1 MDLTKRF
8 NKNLD
13 KIEVSLIRQF
23 DQSISSI
30 PGVLRLTLGE
40 PDFTTPDHV
49 KEAAKA
55 AIDAN
60 ESHYTGMSGL
70 LALRQAASQFV
81 NEKYNLSYDPETEI
95 LVTIGATEALSATLT
110 AILEEGDKVLLP
122 APAYPGYEPIVNLVG
137 AEIVEIDTTEN
148 DFVLTPEMLEKAIL
162 EQGNQLKAVILNYP
176 ANPTGVTYSR
186 EQMAALADVLKK
198 YDVFVVCDEVY
209 SELTYTEQPH
219 VSIAEFL
226 PEQTIV
232 INGLSK
238 SHAMTGWRLGFTFA
252 PAAFTAQLI
261 KSHQYLVTAANTMA
275 QFAGVEALIA
285 GKDDAEPMKR
295 EYIERRDYIIEKMTE
310 LGFKIIKPNGAFYIF
325 AKIPADYNQDSFAF
339 LKDFAQKKAVAF
351 IPGAA
356 FGQYGEGYVRLSYA
370 ASMDTIKE
378 AMKRLK
384 EYMEEYAEIHH
395 K

>member
-8 NKNLD
+8 NKNLA

-30 PGVLRLTLGE
+30 PGILRLTLGE

-81 NEKYNLSYDPETEI
+81 NEKYKLSYDPETEI

-122 APAYPGYEPIVNLVG
+122 APAYPGYEPIVNLIG
-137 AEIVEIDTTEN
+137 AEVVEIDTTEN

-162 EQGNQLKAVILNYP
+162 EQRNKLKAVILNYP
-176 ANPTGVTYSR
+176 ANPTGVAYSR
-186 EQMAALADVLKK
+186 EQIAALADVLKK
-198 YDVFVVCDEVY
+198 YDIFVVCDEVY
-209 SELTYTEQPH
+209 SELTYTKQPH
-219 VSIAEFL
+219 LSIAEFL
-226 PEQTIV
+226 PNQTIV

-238 SHAMTGWRLGFTFA
+238 SHAMTGWRLGFIFA
-252 PAAFTAQLI
+252 PAVFTAQLI

-275 QFAGVEALIA
+275 QFAGVEALRA

-295 EYIERRDYIIEKMTE
+295 EYIERRDYILEKMTE
-310 LGFKIIKPNGAFYIF
+310 LGFKIIRPNGAFYIF
-325 AKIPADYNQDSFAF
+325 AKIPAGYNQDSFAF
-339 LKDFAQKKAVAF
+339 LKDFAYKKAVAF

-356 FGQYGEGYVRLSYA
+356 FGRYGECYVRLSYA

>member
-8 NKNLD
+8 NKQLD
-13 KIEVSLIRQF
+13 KIQVSLIRQF
-23 DQSISSI
+23 DQAISEI

-49 KEAAKA
+49 KEAAKR
-55 AIDAN
+55 AIDQDQ
-60 ESHYTGMSGL
+60 SYYTGMSGL
-70 LALRQAASQFV
+70 LTLRQAASDFV
-81 NEKYNLSYDPETEI
+81 KEKYQLDYNPENEI

-148 DFVLTPEMLEKAIL
+148 GFILTPEMLEKAIL
-162 EQGNQLKAVILNYP
+162 EQGDKLKAVILNYP
-176 ANPTGVTYSR
+176 ANPTGITYSR
-186 EQMAALADVLKK
+186 EQLEALAAVLRK
-198 YDVFVVCDEVY
+198 YEIFVVCDEVY
-209 SELTYTEQPH
+209 SELTYTGENH
-219 VSIAEFL
+219 VSLGTMLRDQAI
-226 PEQTIV
+226 I

-238 SHAMTGWRLGFTFA
+238 SHAMTGWRLGFIFA
-252 PAAFTAQLI
+252 PANFTAQLI

-275 QFAGVEALIA
+275 QHAAVEALTA
-285 GKDDAEPMKR
+285 GKDDAEPMKK
-295 EYIERRDYIIEKMTE
+295 EYIQRRDYIIEKMTK
-310 LGFKIIKPNGAFYIF
+310 LGFEIIKPDGAFYIF
-325 AKIPADYNQDSFAF
+325 AKIPAGYDQDSFAF

-370 ASMDTIKE
+370 ASMETIKE
-378 AMKRLK
+378 AMKRLE
-384 EYMEEYAEIHH
+384 EYMREA
-395 K
+395 

>member
-8 NKNLD
+8 NKQLD
-13 KIEVSLIRQF
+13 KIQVSLIRQF
-23 DQSISSI
+23 DQAISEI

-49 KEAAKA
+49 KEAAKR
-55 AIDAN
+55 AIDQDQ
-60 ESHYTGMSGL
+60 SYYTGMSGL
-70 LALRQAASQFV
+70 LTLRQAASDFV
-81 NEKYNLSYDPETEI
+81 KEKYQLDYNPENEI

-148 DFVLTPEMLEKAIL
+148 GFVLTPEMLEKAIL
-162 EQGNQLKAVILNYP
+162 EQGDKLKAVILNYP
-176 ANPTGVTYSR
+176 ANPTGITYSR
-186 EQMAALADVLKK
+186 EQLEALAAVLRK
-198 YDVFVVCDEVY
+198 YEIFVVCDEVY
-209 SELTYTEQPH
+209 SELTYTGENH
-219 VSIAEFL
+219 VSLGTMLRDQAI
-226 PEQTIV
+226 I

-238 SHAMTGWRLGFTFA
+238 SHAMTGWRLGFIFA
-252 PAAFTAQLI
+252 PANFTAQLI

-275 QFAGVEALIA
+275 QHAAVEALTA
-285 GKDDAEPMKR
+285 GKDDAEPMKK
-295 EYIERRDYIIEKMTE
+295 EYIQRRDYIIEKMTK
-310 LGFKIIKPNGAFYIF
+310 LGFEIIKPDGAFYIF
-325 AKIPADYNQDSFAF
+325 AKIPAGYSQDSFAF

-370 ASMDTIKE
+370 ASMGTIRE
-378 AMKRLK
+378 AMKRLE
-384 EYMEEYAEIHH
+384 EYMREA
-395 K
+395 

>member
-8 NKNLD
+8 NKQLD
-13 KIEVSLIRQF
+13 KIQVSLIRQF
-23 DQSISSI
+23 DQVISEI

-49 KEAAKA
+49 KEAAKR
-55 AIDAN
+55 AIDQN
-60 ESHYTGMSGL
+60 QSYYTGMSGL
-70 LALRQAASQFV
+70 LTLRQAASDFV
-81 NEKYNLSYDPETEI
+81 KEKYQLDYAPENEI

-148 DFVLTPEMLEKAIL
+148 GFVLTPEMLEKAIL
-162 EQGNQLKAVILNYP
+162 EQGDKLKAVILNYP
-176 ANPTGVTYSR
+176 ANPTGITYSR
-186 EQMAALADVLKK
+186 EQLEALAAVLRK
-198 YDVFVVCDEVY
+198 YEIFVVCDEVY
-209 SELTYTEQPH
+209 SELTYTGEVH
-219 VSIAEFL
+219 VSLGTMLRDQAI
-226 PEQTIV
+226 I

-238 SHAMTGWRLGFTFA
+238 SHAMTGWRLGLIFA

-275 QFAGVEALIA
+275 QHAAVEALTA
-285 GKDDAEPMKR
+285 GKNDAEPMKK
-295 EYIERRDYIIEKMTE
+295 EYIQRRDYIIEKMTA
-310 LGFKIIKPNGAFYIF
+310 LGFEIIKPDGAFYIF
-325 AKIPADYNQDSFAF
+325 AKIPAGYNQDSFAF

-356 FGQYGEGYVRLSYA
+356 FGRYGEGYVRLSYA
-370 ASMDTIKE
+370 ASMETIKE
-378 AMKRLK
+378 AMKRLE
-384 EYMEEYAEIHH
+384 EYMREA
-395 K
+395 